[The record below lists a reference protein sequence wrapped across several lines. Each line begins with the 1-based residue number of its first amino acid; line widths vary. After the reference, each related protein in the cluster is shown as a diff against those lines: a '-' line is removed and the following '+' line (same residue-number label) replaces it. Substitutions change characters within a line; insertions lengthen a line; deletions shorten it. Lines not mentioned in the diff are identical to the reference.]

1 MAEGLLKSIMGDRFN
16 IESAGTNPSSV
27 RTEAIA
33 VMSEL
38 GIDISNNRSKSI
50 DEFANKQFEYVL
62 TICDNAKETCP
73 YFPAAAHLIHHSFDD
88 PAAIE
93 GSTEDRLVVFR
104 RVRDEIDKYLRD
116 EFVPMLT

>member
-1 MAEGLLKSIMGDRFN
+1 MAEGLLKAVTGGQFN

-62 TICDNAKETCP
+62 TVCDNAKETCP

-93 GSTEDRLVVFR
+93 D
-104 RVRDEIDKYLRD
+104 
-116 EFVPMLT
+116 